1 MNNNDAERREYFR
14 IKDLVKI
21 SLQKIDDKG
30 TIDKLRQSHS
40 SFLLGSAI
48 NAIEIENQTLFNAIK
63 RNNSG
68 VAQYLE
74 AINKK
79 IELISNHLLESSSD
93 NVNQIEM
100 EVNLSAS
107 GIAIETNDAYSEG
120 EVVAINLLLLPERKG
135 IICTGIIKR
144 ILNENNMKTLC
155 IDFDDIIESDRELI
169 IKHTI
174 SRQLEQA
181 RKNNDLYD

>member
-1 MNNNDAERREYFR
+1 MNDNDSERREYFR

-21 SLQKIDDKG
+21 SLQKIDDKE
-30 TIDKLRQSHS
+30 TINKLRQSHS

-48 NAIEIENQTLFNAIK
+48 NAIEIENQTLFNTIK
-63 RNNSG
+63 RTNPG
-68 VAQYLE
+68 IAQYLE

-93 NVNQIEM
+93 NISQIET

-107 GIAIETNDAYSEG
+107 GLAIETNDAYSEG
-120 EVVAINLLLLPERKG
+120 DIVAINLLLLPERKG
-135 IICTGIIKR
+135 IICTGIIIR
-144 ILNENNMKTLC
+144 ILNENNAKKLC
-155 IDFDDIIESDRELI
+155 IDFEDITESDRELI

-181 RKNNDLYD
+181 RQKNDLYD

>member
-1 MNNNDAERREYFR
+1 MSNNESERREYFR

-21 SLQKIDDKG
+21 SLQKINDKE

-48 NAIEIENQTLFNAIK
+48 TAVEVENQTLFNNIK
-63 RNNSG
+63 RNNPDI
-68 VAQYLE
+68 AQYLE

-79 IELISNHLLESSSD
+79 IELISDHLLESSNE

-107 GIAIETNDAYSEG
+107 GIAIETNDAYSEQD
-120 EVVAINLLLLPERKG
+120 VVAINLLLLPERKG

-144 ILNENNMKTLC
+144 ILNENNTTTLC

-174 SRQLEQA
+174 SKQLEQA
-181 RKNNDLYD
+181 RKKNDLYD

>member
-1 MNNNDAERREYFR
+1 MSNKDKERREYFR

-21 SLQKIDDKG
+21 SLQKLDNKE
-30 TIDKLRQSHS
+30 TINKLRQGHS

-48 NAIEIENQTLFNAIK
+48 NAVEIENQTLFNTIK
-63 RNNSG
+63 RSNPDI
-68 VAQYLE
+68 AQYFE

-93 NVNQIEM
+93 NANQIEI

-107 GIAIETNDAYSEG
+107 GIAIDTNEDYSEG
-120 EVVAINLLLLPERKG
+120 DLVAINLLLLPERKG

-144 ILNENNMKTLC
+144 ILNKNPRKRLC
-155 IDFDDIIESDRELI
+155 IDFDDIIETDRELI

-174 SRQLEQA
+174 SKQLEQA
-181 RKNNDLYD
+181 RKKNDLYD